1 MLATGS
7 SANMQLQDAF
17 AMVLRRAR
25 HDAGLTQADLALRT
39 GLTSRYIRSL
49 EAGKAC
55 PSLDAVFRFAQALE
69 LQACDLV
76 AKVENET
83 EPAVAGKG
91 TPLR

>member
-1 MLATGS
+1 MLATS
-7 SANMQLQDAF
+7 PYANMQLQDAF

-49 EAGKAC
+49 EAGQAC
-55 PSLDAVFRFAQALE
+55 PSLDAVFRFAKALE
-69 LQACDLV
+69 VQACDLV
-76 AKVENET
+76 ARVEQET
-83 EPAVAGKG
+83 ESTVAGKV